1 MAFCADDD
9 GDETLESCAA
19 ADAALCS
26 GKTLTPGDSDSCEV
40 TGGGA
45 CTWSAAQVE
54 SCVATDL
61 DACAAVAAAVP
72 NGDAS
77 LCLSAS
83 SVASQARLAVGE
95 AVCVYTPGTTSCV
108 GCEKRHFLSTFYI
121 KMIILPRQARDKHR
135 ESTQK
140 SAVLCRTSPSATGC
154 ICNHAA
160 VDCAAAL
167 VPGNAAAC
175 ISAYGGA
182 CAYTPDSLAT
192 SANEESC
199 EPINT
204 GACTVSV
211 FDHGAQPQPQ
221 PHPHLH

>member
-1 MAFCADDD
+1 MPFCADDD

-108 GCEKRHFLSTFYI
+108 G
-121 KMIILPRQARDKHR
+121 
-135 ESTQK
+135 
-140 SAVLCRTSPSATGC
+140 TSPSATGC

-192 SANEESC
+192 SANEEAC
-199 EPINT
+199 EPIDT
-204 GACTVSV
+204 AGGACTVSV

-221 PHPHLH
+221 PHPHPH

>member
-1 MAFCADDD
+1 MTPRVRKTPLFEPFIYIKTIILPRQARDKHRETAQKRVAFCADDD

-121 KMIILPRQARDKHR
+121 K
-135 ESTQK
+135 
-140 SAVLCRTSPSATGC
+140 
-154 ICNHAA
+154 
-160 VDCAAAL
+160 
-167 VPGNAAAC
+167 
-175 ISAYGGA
+175 
-182 CAYTPDSLAT
+182 
-192 SANEESC
+192 
-199 EPINT
+199 
-204 GACTVSV
+204 
-211 FDHGAQPQPQ
+211 
-221 PHPHLH
+221 